1 MKLTKPVNSYKGQLT
16 LGDPEK
22 YPTALCIDVER
33 FPRTAIRRP
42 LTASRFIQRF
52 DYSNGLSSVQSSA
65 TVLPDASDAE
75 PGVSAGDTNSLAA
88 VKSSRIYQVID
99 ESAPN
104 GKKEVDR
111 ENLAKGYEYGRT
123 AVHISESDENVTKLE
138 TQAGLEII
146 GFIPWSSVSI
156 SGVASQLLFSRF
168 RLACYVIVLTN
179 CNSLID
185 I

>member
-1 MKLTKPVNSYKGQLT
+1 MKLTRAVNSYKGQLT

-33 FPRTAIRRP
+33 TPKTAIRRP
-42 LTASRFIQRF
+42 LTASRFVQRL
-52 DYSNGLSSVQSSA
+52 DNANGASSVQSSA
-65 TVLPDASDAE
+65 TVLPDADDAE
-75 PGVSAGDTNSLAA
+75 PGGGINNLAA
-88 VKSSRIYQVID
+88 VRGSRIYQVID
-99 ESAPN
+99 ESAPS

-111 ENLAKGYEYGRT
+111 ESLAKGYEYGRT

-156 SGVASQLLFSRF
+156 L
-168 RLACYVIVLTN
+168 
-179 CNSLID
+179 
-185 I
+185 